1 MSYWIVDG
9 RQLTNEQYEELQRQK
24 RLEKQ
29 RVQEEAARLRRQLG
43 EAFAALK
50 EHLRQNPNASQQI
63 TDERALDQQIYQN
76 LRHNL
81 ERADEAPR
89 CTAIKE
95 DGTCCRSPKLKDDF
109 YCYAHYRLRE
119 ARAKKLDLA
128 AAVDPNGIQMAI
140 IQVQRGLI
148 DGEISEKTAGL
159 LLYSLQIAAANVDRT
174 TFGQAKDEDMV
185 TETME
190 EEDEIQVQQQ
200 MEKQKRIEEIQ
211 KRRNLPLIN
220 TEETDRKEREQGIP
234 RMDADD
240 RGSEQ
245 GGLPVMNMDNT
256 DLRGGTGKMLPQSVG
271 GAWEGFAS

>member
-95 DGTCCRSPKLKDDF
+95 DGTCCRSPKLKGSASRNE
-109 YCYAHYRLRE
+109 YIPGARPCTNRAARS
-119 ARAKKLDLA
+119 APRAKIA
-128 AAVDPNGIQMAI
+128 RSCAV
-140 IQVQRGLI
+140 
-148 DGEISEKTAGL
+148 
-159 LLYSLQIAAANVDRT
+159 
-174 TFGQAKDEDMV
+174 
-185 TETME
+185 
-190 EEDEIQVQQQ
+190 
-200 MEKQKRIEEIQ
+200 
-211 KRRNLPLIN
+211 
-220 TEETDRKEREQGIP
+220 
-234 RMDADD
+234 
-240 RGSEQ
+240 
-245 GGLPVMNMDNT
+245 
-256 DLRGGTGKMLPQSVG
+256 
-271 GAWEGFAS
+271 